1 MKWEWVVQVARYGEF
16 WRQARKLLD
25 RGLRT
30 GALAV
35 YRPVLQTKAHVLL
48 IHLLENPE
56 AWKAHLEQFVVLL
69 LMSLVF
75 ITHYPTSSLTG
86 EITLTIAYGYEV
98 QGPNDRMV
106 DVARK
111 LLQLGSEM
119 ILPGALL
126 INDLPFCGSS
136 SEACGHSA
144 ERDLL

>member
-1 MKWEWVVQVARYGEF
+1 MKVRMKWEWVVQVARYGEF

-98 QGPNDRMV
+98 QGPNDRKV
-106 DVARK
+106 DIPRK
-111 LLQLGSEM
+111 MAQLASGTG
-119 ILPGALL
+119 LPGALL
-126 INDLPFCGSS
+126 INDLPFCESS
-136 SEACGHSA
+136 SSPCRRSA
-144 ERDLL
+144 